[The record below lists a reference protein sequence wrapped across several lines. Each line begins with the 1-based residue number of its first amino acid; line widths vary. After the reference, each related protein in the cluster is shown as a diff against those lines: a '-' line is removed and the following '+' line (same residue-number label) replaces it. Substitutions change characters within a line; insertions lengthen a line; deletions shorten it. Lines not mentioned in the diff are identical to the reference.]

1 VRRLPDVPTLTR
13 RELNRAILARQLLLE
28 RHRVDA
34 YDAIER
40 LAGLQAQDVPP
51 PYIALWSRLDGF
63 HRDQLSELCLDGR
76 VVRASLMRHTVHLV
90 SARDYARL
98 YTAILPGLVRG
109 WRGGY
114 GKRLDGLEVD
124 AVVDEA
130 REFVKKQPRRYNE
143 IREHLAAKWPSHD
156 RDALAFTARTHLP
169 MMRVTDGD
177 GFAYGG
183 NSPFALAAPA
193 PDRTDNVKE
202 LVRWY
207 LRALG
212 PASPADM
219 TVWSNRTGLK
229 PVFEAMRDELVT
241 FRDESGRELFD
252 LPDAPRPPADTPA
265 PPRLLP
271 LYDNLLL
278 SHQDRTRVI
287 PEGYRERIQIRVGQ
301 LLSAFLVD
309 GEVAGVWTRDKKTG
323 AIELEPFHRIAKP
336 GRAALEDEAA
346 RLEQFLRD

>member
-1 VRRLPDVPTLTR
+1 LTTERVLKRRD
-13 RELNRAILARQLLLE
+13 LNRATLARQLLLE
-28 RHRVDA
+28 RHDLEVEET
-34 YDAIER
+34 IER

-51 PYIALWSRLDGF
+51 PYIALWSRL
-63 HRDQLSELCLDGR
+63 RDFRLEQLTEPCLNGR

-90 SARDYARL
+90 TARDYARL
-98 YTAILPGLVRG
+98 YTAIHPGLVRG

-114 GKRLDGLEVD
+114 GKRLGDLEVD
-124 AVVDEA
+124 EIVSAA
-130 REFVKKQPRRYNE
+130 REFVAEQPRRYNE
-143 IREHLAAKWPSHD
+143 IREHLARIWPDHD

-169 MMRVTDGD
+169 MMRVPQGD
-177 GFAYGG
+177 GMAYGG
-183 NSPFALAAPA
+183 NSPFTLADPE
-193 PDRTDNVKE
+193 PDPGDDVEE
-202 LVRWY
+202 LVRRY
-207 LRALG
+207 LAALG

-229 PVFEAMRDELVT
+229 PVFEGMRGELVT
-241 FRDESGRELFD
+241 FRDENGRELFD

-301 LLSAFLVD
+301 LLSSFLVD
-309 GEVAGVWTRDKKTG
+309 GEVAGVWTRDRKTG
-323 AIELEPFHRIAKP
+323 AIEIEPFHKIAK
-336 GRAALEDEAA
+336 ADAKALRGEAE
-346 RLEQFLRD
+346 RLEAFLV

>member
-1 VRRLPDVPTLTR
+1 VAERVLTR
-13 RELNRAILARQLLLE
+13 RELNRATLARQLLLE
-28 RHRVDA
+28 RHELGVEE
-34 YDAIER
+34 AIER
-40 LAGLQAQDVPP
+40 LIGLQAQDVPP
-51 PYIALWSRLDGF
+51 PYIALWSRL
-63 HRDQLSELCLDGR
+63 RDFRREQLTEPCRDGR
-76 VVRASLMRHTVHLV
+76 VVRASLMRHTVHLFT
-90 SARDYARL
+90 ARDYRRF

-124 AVVDEA
+124 EIVAAA
-130 REFVKKQPRRYNE
+130 RKFVGEQPRRFNE
-143 IREHLAAKWPSHD
+143 IREHLAGIWPGHD

-177 GFAYGG
+177 GMAYGG
-183 NSPFALAAPA
+183 NSPFTLAEPE
-193 PDRTDNVKE
+193 PDPEDDIEE
-202 LVRWY
+202 LVRRY
-207 LRALG
+207 LAALG

-229 PVFEAMRDELVT
+229 PVFEGMRGELVT

-271 LYDNLLL
+271 VYDNLLL

-287 PEGYRERIQIRVGQ
+287 PEGYRERIQVRIGQ
-301 LLSAFLVD
+301 LLSSFLVD
-309 GEVAGVWTRDKKTG
+309 GEVAGVWTRDRKTG
-323 AIELEPFHRIAKP
+323 AVAIEPFRKIGKDD
-336 GRAALEDEAA
+336 RRALEDEAQ
-346 RLEQFLRD
+346 RLAQL